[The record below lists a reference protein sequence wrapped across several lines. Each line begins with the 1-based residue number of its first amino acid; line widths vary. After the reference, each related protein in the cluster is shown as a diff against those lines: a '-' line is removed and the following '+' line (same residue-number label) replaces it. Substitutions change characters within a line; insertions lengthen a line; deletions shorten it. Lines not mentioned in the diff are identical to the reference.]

1 MKTKLFLMI
10 ALVATTTLFVA
21 CDKKEA
27 KEEKSTKSET
37 VKNTAASAEDIEE
50 AKKIIKEETA
60 IAAEMLVGKQVD
72 FMTTSTGITFDGK
85 NVTYAYEIDESQ
97 LEGLGYTNISQ
108 LDWEEAKKLQQKI
121 LEENENSQAFL
132 NSIKLLGG
140 TINYVYVG
148 SISHE
153 TISYS
158 LW

>member
-37 VKNTAASAEDIEE
+37 VKNTAASAEDVEE

-97 LEGLGYTNISQ
+97 IEGLGYTKISQ
-108 LDWEEAKKLQQKI
+108 LDWEAAKNLQQKI

>member
-27 KEEKSTKSET
+27 KKEKSTKSET
-37 VKNTAASAEDIEE
+37 VKNTAASAEDVEE
-50 AKKIIKEETA
+50 AKKIIEEETA
-60 IAAEMLVGKQVD
+60 KAAAMFVGKKVD
-72 FMTTSTGITFDGK
+72 FMTTSTGMTFDGK
-85 NVTYAYEIDESQ
+85 NVTYAYEIDEYQ

-108 LDWEEAKKLQQKI
+108 VNFEEGKKVQLKI

-132 NSIKLLGG
+132 NSVKLLGG
-140 TINYVYVG
+140 TIKYVYVG

>member
-97 LEGLGYTNISQ
+97 IEGLGYTKISQ

>member
-21 CDKKEA
+21 CDKKDA
-27 KEEKSTKSET
+27 QEEKSTKSET
-37 VKNTAASAEDIEE
+37 VKNTAASAEDVEE
-50 AKKIIKEETA
+50 AKKIIEEGVA
-60 IAAEMLVGKQVD
+60 EAAEMFVGKQVD
-72 FMTTSTGITFDGK
+72 FMTTCTGMTFDGK
-85 NVTYAYEIDESQ
+85 NVTYTYEIDESQ

-108 LDWEEAKKLQQKI
+108 LDWEEGKKVQLKI

-132 NSIKLLGG
+132 NSVKLLGG

-148 SISHE
+148 SISRE
-153 TISYS
+153 TVSYS

>member
-37 VKNTAASAEDIEE
+37 VKNTAASAEDVEE
-50 AKKIIKEETA
+50 AKKLIEEGVAKEK
-60 IAAEMLVGKQVD
+60 EMYLGKQID

-97 LEGLGYTNISQ
+97 IEGLGYTKISQ
-108 LDWEEAKKLQQKI
+108 LNWEEAKKLQQYT
-121 LEENENSQAFL
+121 
-132 NSIKLLGG
+132 LLK
-140 TINYVYVG
+140 
-148 SISHE
+148 
-153 TISYS
+153 
-158 LW
+158 